1 MELVDIKK
9 ISHDPRS
16 KGYLVTLKSFKSS
29 DFMDIL
35 VGTKDAKQISLAKEG
50 ISLPRP
56 STHDL
61 LLNIIDSFNI
71 KIEKVIITDYKSPT
85 YYSKIV
91 LNSLVTGEIQIDCR
105 PSDGMIIS
113 LKSGAP
119 IYISEKLF
127 NISNADSTFYKNFK
141 QKVNLKQE
149 VDNHSEFSLKKL
161 NKALSEA
168 IIDEEY
174 EIAAKLRDKINR
186 LSENFEKNK

>member
-16 KGYLVTLKSFKSS
+16 KGYLVTLKSFKNSN
-29 DFMDIL
+29 FMDIL

-61 LLNIIDSFNI
+61 LLNIVDGFNI
-71 KIEKVIITDYKSPT
+71 KIKKIIITDYKSST

-91 LNSLVTGEIQIDCR
+91 LHNISTGDIQIDCR

-119 IYISEKLF
+119 LYISENLF
-127 NISNADSTFYKNFK
+127 DISRIDDGFHESPQQNVSN
-141 QKVNLKQE
+141 QSN
-149 VDNHSEFSLKKL
+149 FSLKKL

-168 IIDEEY
+168 IVDEEY
-174 EIAAKLRDKINR
+174 EIAAKLRDKINS
-186 LSENFEKNK
+186 LSEKLRK